1 MIKLI
6 LVRHGQ
12 STWNYENRFT
22 GWTDVPLT
30 DKGVEEAINAGMLL
44 KSHGYSFDMAFT
56 SLLKRSEDT
65 LKYILRELNEEDIII
80 KRSYKLNERHYG
92 ALQGLNKEDT
102 KKKYGSNQVLLW
114 RRSVNERPP
123 LLDVNDDRNPAKD
136 IKYKDID
143 KNKLPLGENL
153 SDTIKRV
160 CEYYNSDILPELE
173 QKKRI
178 LVVAHGNSL
187 RGLISYLDNM
197 SDEDVINL
205 EIETGSPICYELD
218 DNLKPIRHYYVKDE

>member
-30 DKGVEEAINAGMLL
+30 DKGVEEAINAGKLL
-44 KSHGYSFDMAFT
+44 KSHGYSFDTAFT